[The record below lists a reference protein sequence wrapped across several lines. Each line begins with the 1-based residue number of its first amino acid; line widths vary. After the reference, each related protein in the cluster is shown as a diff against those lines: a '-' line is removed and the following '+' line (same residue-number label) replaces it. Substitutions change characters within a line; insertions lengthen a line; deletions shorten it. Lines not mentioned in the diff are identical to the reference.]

1 MQLIDLFEEWQNDLS
16 EFKALLKTQVKAKGQ
31 ASVLARIKTVDE
43 KTAAERVLT
52 RSSYNARLREPQ
64 NCPLALVE
72 QFADVLACPRLLA
85 LFKQQQDRINQLP
98 DRLIQHIQSANIPN
112 AFVIRKLG
120 INEATFYNKLK
131 NPRLWQRNELERIEQ
146 VIETLRKL

>member
-1 MQLIDLFEEWQNDLS
+1 MQLVDLFEEWQNDLS

-31 ASVLARIKTVDE
+31 TNVLTRIKTVDK
-43 KTAAERVLT
+43 KTATERALT

-72 QFADVLACPRLLA
+72 QFAGVLACPRVLT
-85 LFKQQQDRINQLP
+85 LFKQQQGRINQLP
-98 DRLIQHIQSANIPN
+98 DRLIQYIQSADIPN

-120 INEATFYNKLK
+120 MNEATFYNKLK
-131 NPRLWQRNELERIEQ
+131 DPRLWQRNELERIEQ
-146 VIETLRKL
+146 VIETLRNL